1 MGNWRIWHS
10 ARSFCEFI
18 VDHTSLCGF
27 KDNIEF
33 RPLAES
39 DASKTEEFCK
49 VPDHIKKILYLDAA
63 DVIIEYD
70 SEPIL
75 CIEETKE
82 AGTGHNAFQR
92 FARIAAAVENGV
104 PAIYI
109 MPQAKIIERKARN
122 GGHKTMKWDTL
133 NPAIFKAFDSVMKIF
148 DIPALF
154 FFYPSDYQ
162 LYKDRPH
169 DAPHI
174 RTQGLMFNS
183 DRINY
188 AACPAVDSE
197 MERLFEVINLIVA
210 NAVSHIPASTLR
222 FERIVKDRWDWMVA
236 RMSELLGGD
245 MAAGKL
251 SPLTATK
258 TIDTSDLLQYLAKY
272 SGLPADNISEL
283 LSSRPKTVVYV
294 CDAAFRGD
302 PYPGA
307 LAAIDYMMCR
317 RGKTFEDR
325 DFNLVMCFGRLSEPV
340 DGRLLSV
347 ESSKSSVNDFI
358 ADVNKCCQ
366 RNLLTIRSFSELKPK
381 DIGRYYMQVR
391 YGSTYSKSKHIRV
404 YSYFADAIIFP
415 DGALW
420 RQA

>member
-1 MGNWRIWHS
+1 
-10 ARSFCEFI
+10 
-18 VDHTSLCGF
+18 
-27 KDNIEF
+27 
-33 RPLAES
+33 LAES
-39 DASKTEEFCK
+39 DASKAEGFCK

-122 GGHKTMKWDTL
+122 GGPKTMKWDTL
-133 NPAIFKAFDSVMKIF
+133 NPAIFKAFDSVIKIF

-154 FFYPSDYQ
+154 FFYPSDYP
-162 LYKDRPH
+162 LYKDRPQ

-174 RTQGLMFNS
+174 RTQGLIFNP

-197 MERLFEVINLIVA
+197 MERLFEVINLIVD
-210 NAVSHIPASTLR
+210 NAIGHKSSSMLR

-236 RMSELLGGD
+236 RMAELLGGD
-245 MAAGKL
+245 MTAGGL

-258 TIDTSDLLQYLAKY
+258 TIDTSDLLQYLAGY
-272 SGLPADNISEL
+272 SGGVPADNISEL

-307 LAAIDYMMCR
+307 LAAIDYMKCR
-317 RGKTFEDR
+317 SGKTFEDR
-325 DFNLVMCFGRLSEPV
+325 DANLVLCFGKLSDPAV
-340 DGRLLSV
+340 DGKPLSV
-347 ESSKSSVNDFI
+347 ESSKCSVNDFV

-366 RNLLTIRSFSELKPK
+366 RNLLTIRSFTELKPK

-404 YSYFADAIIFP
+404 YSYFADAIIFA

-420 RQA
+420 REA